1 MEDLSLV
8 ERLMCRHGI
17 YQRSFLKFCTFSSSL
32 TNKRYKIMADDFLK
46 KYYIQI
52 LDKAKKDIHDCRV
65 YIHDFKGRYSR
76 LQELERSIKRL
87 GFNTDGYD
95 DDGRDG
101 YVFIDNISINEI
113 KTLHAH
119 YYKSLTIDNTFY
131 GNKTFDEIRLSLK
144 LDRDKIISRCNK
156 ELGIT
161 S

>member
-1 MEDLSLV
+1 
-8 ERLMCRHGI
+8 
-17 YQRSFLKFCTFSSSL
+17 
-32 TNKRYKIMADDFLK
+32 MADDFLK

-65 YIHDFKGRYSR
+65 YLYDFKGNYSR

-101 YVFIDNISINEI
+101 YVYVDNVSMNGI
-113 KTLHAH
+113 KELYAR
-119 YYKSLTIDNTFY
+119 YRDCLSIDNTFY
-131 GNKTFDEIRLSLK
+131 RNKPFGEIRLSLN
-144 LDRDKIISRCNK
+144 LNRDKIISRCK
-156 ELGIT
+156 ELGIA

>member
-1 MEDLSLV
+1 M
-8 ERLMCRHGI
+8 
-17 YQRSFLKFCTFSSSL
+17 T
-32 TNKRYKIMADDFLK
+32 DDFLK

-65 YIHDFKGRYSR
+65 YLYDFKGNYSR

-101 YVFIDNISINEI
+101 YVYVDNVSMNGI
-113 KTLHAH
+113 KELYAR
-119 YYKSLTIDNTFY
+119 YRDCLSIDNTFY
-131 GNKTFDEIRLSLK
+131 RNKPFGEIRLSLN
-144 LDRDKIISRCNK
+144 LNRDKIISKCDK

>member
-1 MEDLSLV
+1 
-8 ERLMCRHGI
+8 
-17 YQRSFLKFCTFSSSL
+17 
-32 TNKRYKIMADDFLK
+32 MADDFLK

-65 YIHDFKGRYSR
+65 YIYDFKGRYSR

-101 YVFIDNISINEI
+101 YVLIDNISVDDI

-119 YYKSLTIDNTFY
+119 YHECLSIDNTFY
-131 GNKTFDEIRLSLK
+131 GDKPFDEIRLSLK
-144 LDRDKIISRCNK
+144 FKNNKIIKECNSVF
-156 ELGIT
+156 GIT

>member
-1 MEDLSLV
+1 MV
-8 ERLMCRHGI
+8 
-17 YQRSFLKFCTFSSSL
+17 
-32 TNKRYKIMADDFLK
+32 DDFLK

-65 YIHDFKGRYSR
+65 YLYDFKGNYSR

-101 YVFIDNISINEI
+101 YVYVDNVSLNGI
-113 KTLHAH
+113 KELYAR
-119 YYKSLTIDNTFY
+119 YRDCLSIDNTFY
-131 GNKTFDEIRLSLK
+131 GNKPFGEIRLSLN
-144 LDRDKIISRCNK
+144 LNRDKIISKCDK